1 MGSRRP
7 PTRSSRSALG
17 LPALAAA
24 VLCGAVLAGAGIHAL
39 AAAEEPEA
47 SAVKLGLPVE
57 GTPLAPDGGERT
69 QRAARAARAV
79 GAAPASPRIERRRS
93 QAPGPPR
100 IDWRN
105 SEAIGTPEAGR
116 LRHGVALPASGRYW
130 VSWDPVLR
138 RSPSRRWR
146 RFGTDRLLRTTL
158 AIMREVGVAHPGA
171 SRVAIGDLSRPQ
183 GGEFGPRWGYIGHV
197 THQNGLDIDVYYPR
211 RDGRERP
218 PESVD
223 QVDVGLAQEL
233 VDRFVAAGAETVY
246 VGPNL
251 PLEGPAGVVIPAANH
266 DNHLHARLP
275 PEG

>member
-7 PTRSSRSALG
+7 PARSSHSALG
-17 LPALAAA
+17 LPTLAAA
-24 VLCGAVLAGAGIHAL
+24 VLCAAVLAGAGIHAL

-47 SAVKLGLPVE
+47 RAVRLGLPVE
-57 GTPLAPDGGERT
+57 APRP
-69 QRAARAARAV
+69 
-79 GAAPASPRIERRRS
+79 APQTGDEPRRRPP
-93 QAPGPPR
+93 QPVAPNPPR

-105 SEAIGTPEAGR
+105 SEAVGTPEAGR

-158 AIMREVGVAHPGA
+158 AIMREFGAAHPGA
-171 SRVAIGDLSRPQ
+171 SRVAIGDLSRPR

-211 RDGRERP
+211 SDGREKP

-251 PLEGPAGVVIPAANH
+251 PLEGPAGIVIPAANH